1 MAFNN
6 HLIKVGDYT
15 IPDKFIKYDSWSCTY
30 ETLDFDS
37 YRDANGDMHRNALGN
52 RKLKVEFNT
61 PYLYKH
67 DFDELMAGIRSQ
79 FVTEVQ
85 QREQSAN
92 VTAYTDELGD
102 YVTQKCYLV
111 NVNPK
116 IAQNSPIGHIYQPTR
131 ICFIAY

>member
-6 HLIKVGDYT
+6 HLVKVGDYT
-15 IPDKFIKYDSWSCTY
+15 IPDKFIKYDSWSCIY
-30 ETLDFDS
+30 ETLDYDS
-37 YRDANGDMHRNALGN
+37 YRDANGDLHRNALGN

-79 FVTEVQ
+79 FVTEAQ

-92 VTAYTDELGD
+92 VTAYIDELGD

-116 IAQNSPIGHIYQPTR
+116 IAQNSPVEHIYQPTR

>member
-1 MAFNN
+1 MAFNSY
-6 HLIKVGDYT
+6 LVKVGDYT
-15 IPDKFIKYDSWSCTY
+15 IPDKFIKYDSWSCIY
-30 ETLDFDS
+30 ETLDYDS
-37 YRDANGDMHRNALGN
+37 YRDANGDLHRNALGN

-79 FVTEVQ
+79 FVTEAQ

-92 VTAYTDELGD
+92 VTAYIDELGD

-116 IAQNSPIGHIYQPTR
+116 IAQNSPVEHIYQPTR